1 MSQVTSKLTAAL
13 AGVAL
18 ASLPVLVGAQQY
30 PTTPQKP
37 SPTRSE
43 SQQRSTDQNSPQ
55 HHLDEAKKA
64 LNSIQNSSLKGDA
77 RTQITEIRTHFNQ
90 LESAWRKHV
99 ASSARTGAAST
110 SHAGGHVGT
119 AATGGT
125 TSGTP
130 SAATAGTT
138 GTPEQAGATGATSRQ
153 TPRSGTASPAPSGSA
168 NEWMTHYQ
176 AIDGLLDRLLGD
188 TSASAGTSSG
198 VSAGATAGTTAG
210 TAGATSP
217 TGTTGG
223 RAGVSAGANVSAN
236 VTLDAAT
243 RAKLE
248 DFRRHL
254 EQFHAT
260 AMSQGRVGEEDAAS
274 ASAQSGITGSMTQT
288 KPSTATQTPPS
299 TTTTEPTPT
308 TPPAEA
314 SVSASASIDSAA
326 IARLSAQIDE
336 LLGSAS
342 TSSTSATAGAVGTT
356 GAAGATT
363 TTGTVCVDR
372 AKLEQL
378 KRDIQA
384 LQNTPRQ

>member
-1 MSQVTSKLTAAL
+1 MSQVTSKLTTAL

-30 PTTPQKP
+30 PTTQQKP
-37 SPTRSE
+37 SPTRSQSE
-43 SQQRSTDQNSPQ
+43 QRSTTHENSPQ

-99 ASSARTGAAST
+99 ANAARSGASST

-119 AATGGT
+119 TATSTGGT

-130 SAATAGTT
+130 AAATAGTT

-153 TPRSGTASPAPSGSA
+153 TPRSGTASTAPSGRTD
-168 NEWMTHYQ
+168 EWMTHYQ

-188 TSASAGTSSG
+188 TSASAG
-198 VSAGATAGTTAG
+198 
-210 TAGATSP
+210 ATSP
-217 TGTTGG
+217 TGTTGA

-260 AMSQGRVGEEDAAS
+260 AMSQSRVGEEDAAS
-274 ASAQSGITGSMTQT
+274 AAAQSGITGSMTPT
-288 KPSTATQTPPS
+288 TPSATTQTPPS

-308 TPPAEA
+308 TTPAAA
-314 SVSASASIDSAA
+314 SARASASVDNAA
-326 IARLSAQIDE
+326 IIRLSAQIDE

-342 TSSTSATAGAVGTT
+342 TSSTSSTAGAVGTT

-363 TTGTVCVDR
+363 TPGTVCVDR

-384 LQNTPRQ
+384 LQSPRQ